1 MMEWDC
7 RMKND
12 HCVKILKAAVPFLDV
27 PNGESIDLEGLLQA
41 VQPLVP
47 RNQRKILDVFLQFFQ
62 MRRMMDLVQV
72 MQTMQQMTPDMGGQA
87 QDVPDD
93 PQPPVSPQEAGSA
106 TESDA
111 GSSPDWFSVLQTLFA
126 SQPAFGAFGNT
137 GSSEP
142 SRTPEESE
150 ESFAP
155 VLSAADSDSRKEGE
169 HEPVN
174 F

>member
-27 PNGESIDLEGLLQA
+27 CNGESIDLEGLLQA
-41 VQPLVP
+41 VQSLVP
-47 RNQRKILDVFLQFFQ
+47 RNQRKIIDMLLQFFQ

-72 MQTMQQMTPDMGGQA
+72 MQTMQQMAPDMGGQA
-87 QDVPDD
+87 QAVPDD
-93 PQPPVSPQEAGSA
+93 PQPQVSPQEAGSA
-106 TESDA
+106 TESDT

-126 SQPAFGAFGNT
+126 SQSSVGAFGNT
-137 GSSEP
+137 GSSGT
-142 SRTPEESE
+142 SGTPEESE

-155 VLSAADSDSRKEGE
+155 VLSAADSDSRKESE
-169 HEPVN
+169 HESVN

>member
-27 PNGESIDLEGLLQA
+27 RNGESIDLEGLLQA

-47 RNQRKILDVFLQFFQ
+47 RNQRKILDMFLQFFQ

-87 QDVPDD
+87 QDVSDD
-93 PQPPVSPQEAGSA
+93 PQPPVSPQEAS
-106 TESDA
+106 T
-111 GSSPDWFSVLQTLFA
+111 GSSPDWFSVLQTLFG
-126 SQPAFGAFGNT
+126 SQPAFDAFGNT

-155 VLSAADSDSRKEGE
+155 VLSAADSDSRKESE
-169 HEPVN
+169 HESVN

>member
-1 MMEWDC
+1 
-7 RMKND
+7 
-12 HCVKILKAAVPFLDV
+12 
-27 PNGESIDLEGLLQA
+27 
-41 VQPLVP
+41 
-47 RNQRKILDVFLQFFQ
+47 
-62 MRRMMDLVQV
+62 
-72 MQTMQQMTPDMGGQA
+72 MQQMTPDMGGQVQA
-87 QDVPDD
+87 VPDD
-93 PQPPVSPQEAGSA
+93 PQPQVSPQEAGSA

-111 GSSPDWFSVLQTLFA
+111 SSWNRGESVSPEQPAAGFADSASTGSSPDWFSVLQTLFA

-142 SRTPEESE
+142 PRTTEESE

-155 VLSAADSDSRKEGE
+155 VLSAADSDSRKESE